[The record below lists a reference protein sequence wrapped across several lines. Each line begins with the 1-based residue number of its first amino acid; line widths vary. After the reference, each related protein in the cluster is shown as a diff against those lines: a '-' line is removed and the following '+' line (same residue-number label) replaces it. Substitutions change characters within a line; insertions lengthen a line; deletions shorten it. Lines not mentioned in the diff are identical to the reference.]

1 MRSMTHE
8 QGGMPVLQAAS
19 RACPPGACSM
29 VTWGRRSSGLKST
42 EDRQLLSARMK
53 DRLMTHAAGL
63 CKWACDTG
71 LNIECLT

>member
-19 RACPPGACSM
+19 RACSM
-29 VTWGRRSSGLKST
+29 VTWGQRSSGLKST